1 MFNRIDWRLKTLIG
15 FLQYTLHSHKD
26 LQFCLDSCFS
36 GGEYGAHFARI
47 LAGVGKTRGNSR
59 KRKITKSLIIRGLAI
74 SFELNSYPEP
84 GSNRHGLLH
93 WCLRPTRL
101 PIPPSGLA
109 IALFPNCEC
118 KGKENLGNTHEES
131 RFFLKKCRKK
141 YIRAS
146 SKVKFAKEK
155 PRQKKNRPP
164 WL

>member
-1 MFNRIDWRLKTLIG
+1 M
-15 FLQYTLHSHKD
+15 YKD
-26 LQFCLDSCFS
+26 FYWLPVILSSFRQESTIRSQFVRFWLGTWGSLCTNPCRC
-36 GGEYGAHFARI
+36 GEN
-47 LAGVGKTRGNSR
+47 VGKFE
-59 KRKITKSLIIRGLAI
+59 KRKIAKSLAIRGLAI

-109 IALFPNCEC
+109 IALFLNCEC

-155 PRQKKNRPP
+155 PRQKKNRPR